1 MHKDKH
7 MRKGTILLLLAA
19 MAFAGVTCLSALGY
33 ASPQTNTLEPTDS
46 GAPSAIVMFPLGEKL
61 NPEAS
66 AMAPVAFNH
75 LIHEKWMGKAGK
87 DCIVC
92 HHTGDPV
99 ACATCHTVQGSAEGG
114 FVTLYTAMHAQKV
127 APRKEG
133 TPASCVSCHNKQ
145 LANRNCAGCHKT
157 LVKDKKVQNEAWCV
171 VCHSM
176 TPEMT
181 KKQMEAGIA
190 GKLPASQNEALA
202 VKTALAR
209 KQADYWSPMK
219 GPYKVVINE
228 LQGKYEPCV
237 FNHRHHVASLME
249 RIKDNKLAGAFHTD
263 PATLC
268 VTCHHNSPASVNP
281 PKCVSCHS
289 KTINPAEP
297 DRPSLLAAYHLQ
309 CMSCHADMKVARPQK
324 TDCTTCHKL
333 RVQEGGK

>member
-1 MHKDKH
+1 MDGK
-7 MRKGTILLLLAA
+7 
-19 MAFAGVTCLSALGY
+19 
-33 ASPQTNTLEPTDS
+33 
-46 GAPSAIVMFPLGEKL
+46 
-61 NPEAS
+61 
-66 AMAPVAFNH
+66 
-75 LIHEKWMGKAGK
+75 KAGK

-181 KKQMEAGIA
+181 KSKW
-190 GKLPASQNEALA
+190 KPALQGSCPQDRTKPWLS
-202 VKTALAR
+202 KTALAR

-249 RIKDNKLAGAFHTD
+249 RIRTTSSRARSI
-263 PATLC
+263 P
-268 VTCHHNSPASVNP
+268 
-281 PKCVSCHS
+281 
-289 KTINPAEP
+289 I
-297 DRPSLLAAYHLQ
+297 RPLFVLLATITARHR
-309 CMSCHADMKVARPQK
+309 SIHPNVSVATVKPSIRPNL
-324 TDCTTCHKL
+324 TGLLCLPPIICNA
-333 RVQEGGK
+333 